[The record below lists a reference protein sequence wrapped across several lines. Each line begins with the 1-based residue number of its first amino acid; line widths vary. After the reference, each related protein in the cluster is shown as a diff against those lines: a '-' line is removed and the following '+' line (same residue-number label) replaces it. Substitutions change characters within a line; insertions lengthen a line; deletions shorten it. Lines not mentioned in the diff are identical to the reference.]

1 MDAAERIKY
10 FRERA
15 GLSAEQLGRLLEL
28 APGEVEA
35 LELGERVLDLDLI
48 PALVRALGLSY
59 DEFFGTRR
67 LAEDFQTEILIQK
80 ISGLDPRARRELE
93 EFVDFKAER
102 ALREEARREGEQR
115 NILIV
120 DDDKNVR
127 RTLLQALG
135 DLTPHRLLE
144 AADADSAIEL
154 LQQEE
159 VDLLITDLVMPRV
172 SGIDLI
178 EKVRMGDA
186 DMPIIALTG
195 YTDIF
200 EANDT
205 LDVDVIRGKPLS
217 IKGLVDDMERLLEAS
232 DEGTSGV

>member
-1 MDAAERIKY
+1 MD
-10 FRERA
+10 REGGEGASA
-15 GLSAEQLGRLLEL
+15 GGLGPSLL
-28 APGEVEA
+28 
-35 LELGERVLDLDLI
+35 VL
-48 PALVRALGLSY
+48 
-59 DEFFGTRR
+59 RR
-67 LAEDFQTEILIQK
+67 LVVLGGELRSPTEPDQ
-80 ISGLDPRARRELE
+80 GLL
-93 EFVDFKAER
+93 
-102 ALREEARREGEQR
+102 
-115 NILIV
+115 
-120 DDDKNVR
+120 
-127 RTLLQALG
+127 
-135 DLTPHRLLE
+135 
-144 AADADSAIEL
+144 SAIEL

-178 EKVRMGDA
+178 EKVRMVDA